1 MWKLQVEAE
10 GKTKQENAA
19 IIKESLESLKGIAPT
34 LVDIEVGVNHSD
46 TPESNY
52 DVVLNCTFNSVE
64 DLNAY
69 QVHPAHQAAAVYIKK
84 VVSARVC
91 VDYEY

>member
-1 MWKLQVEAE
+1 MKFYMNQDAIKRKVVIVTGGSNGIGEAIVRFLAE
-10 GKTKQENAA
+10 
-19 IIKESLESLKGIAPT
+19 
-34 LVDIEVGVNHSD
+34 D
-46 TPESNY
+46 NY
-52 DVVLNCTFNSVE
+52 DVILNCTFNSVE

-84 VVSARVC
+84 VVEARVC